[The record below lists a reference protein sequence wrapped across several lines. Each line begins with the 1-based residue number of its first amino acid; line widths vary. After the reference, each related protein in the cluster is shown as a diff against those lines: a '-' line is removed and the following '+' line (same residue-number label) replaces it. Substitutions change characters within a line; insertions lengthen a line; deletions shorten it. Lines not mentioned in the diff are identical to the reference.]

1 VQYGSKCATLRT
13 SRCPIPAKPQNL
25 ATLCRPCL
33 IAADW
38 HLRNPDK
45 NDGLL
50 SLKVLFRSS
59 RWAGSSLRT
68 SDVTS
73 TRTIMSCSLIIVTTK
88 RTSSD
93 TPLSSCLRISR
104 YPPLHSADG
113 YVVRLVLPLIRTSIR
128 TRYFLNIPLLDT
140 WMMRERGKEGLFF
153 VPRLLYL
160 RKRRR
165 RRHRRWWRL
174 RQKRLLSKAPSQTAG
189 RSTVRATRAAARNRN
204 HCEGNAH
211 VPKYR
216 SRVPNNYMFHFYFC
230 LFSFS
235 LVLQAFCCPHLYH
248 AFIVCSCVVQLYP
261 PTNSTV
267 LMGPFI

>member
-1 VQYGSKCATLRT
+1 MIPATPNSYAKNARRRLSVQYGSKCATLRT

-104 YPPLHSADG
+104 YPPLHSADS

-128 TRYFLNIPLLDT
+128 TRYFFEYTLTGYLDDEGEGKGGSLLRAPAPVPAET
-140 WMMRERGKEGLFF
+140 TSTSTSAMVEAKAEVVIVEGPKPNRREVNGTSNTRGGA
-153 VPRLLYL
+153 
-160 RKRRR
+160 
-165 RRHRRWWRL
+165 
-174 RQKRLLSKAPSQTAG
+174 RQKPLRRECSRLE
-189 RSTVRATRAAARNRN
+189 V
-204 HCEGNAH
+204 
-211 VPKYR
+211 
-216 SRVPNNYMFHFYFC
+216 
-230 LFSFS
+230 
-235 LVLQAFCCPHLYH
+235 
-248 AFIVCSCVVQLYP
+248 
-261 PTNSTV
+261 
-267 LMGPFI
+267 